1 MTSGRLPELRLADEF
16 FLAAHDHEATRMRP
30 RLLPVVLSIGLTGAL
45 LAELMLEGRIGQ
57 SDGYLLG
64 ANPRVVRAGR
74 HRSGRPGPHG
84 PGSVTDQFAEQIAG
98 HPGQPVS
105 AWIGQLRH
113 SATDGVLD
121 RLFADDVLREV
132 KVRRWWGASVVE
144 YQAVDPNRAMGP
156 EARIFGVVSN
166 RVADTSL
173 GAVLL
178 AGLADAT
185 GLREKLPVWELS
197 AAEVRTRL
205 SRLRGALP
213 APLHSLLADVETS
226 VGAALLSTG
235 HH

>member
-30 RLLPVVLSIGLTGAL
+30 RLLPVVLSLGLTGAL

-57 SDGYLLG
+57 SDGYLLA
-64 ANPRVVRAGR
+64 ANPRAGRAGR
-74 HRSGRPGPHG
+74 QRAVHA
-84 PGSVTDQFAEQIAG
+84 PGSITDEIAEQIAV

-105 AWIGQLRH
+105 AWLGQLRH
-113 SATDGVLD
+113 FATDGVLD
-121 RLFADDVLREV
+121 RLLADGVLREV
-132 KVRRWWGASVVE
+132 KVRRWWGASAVE
-144 YQAVDPNRAMGP
+144 FQAVDPNQAMGP
-156 EARIFGVVSN
+156 EARIFGVASK
-166 RVADTSL
+166 RVPDNSL

-185 GLREKLPVWELS
+185 GLRDKLPVWELS
-197 AAEVRTRL
+197 AAEVRSRL

-213 APLHSLLADVETS
+213 APLHTLLADVETS